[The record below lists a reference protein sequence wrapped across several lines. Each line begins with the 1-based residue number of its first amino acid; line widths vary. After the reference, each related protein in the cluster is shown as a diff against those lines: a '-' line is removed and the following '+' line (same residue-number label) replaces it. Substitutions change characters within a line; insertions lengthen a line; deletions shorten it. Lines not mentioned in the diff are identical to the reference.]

1 MKRTAPLLLIVLGV
15 ILIVTS
21 LLMGVETDIR
31 SFSFSS
37 SYFGEPVGDV
47 HYPCQGKGNE
57 KVDFETK
64 N

>member
-21 LLMGVETDIR
+21 LLMGAETDIR

-47 HYPCQGKGNE
+47 HHPS
-57 KVDFETK
+57 
-64 N
+64 

>member
-37 SYFGEPVGDV
+37 YFGEPVGDV
-47 HYPCQGKGNE
+47 HHPSQGKGNE